1 MGGSVRLG
9 LATATAV
16 VIVLAAPAATA
27 DGQSPSYLLG
37 KQAID
42 EQVYKFHV
50 RLTDDSTLETYC
62 KNLLQNSLRT
72 GTILKVDLVTDYMNG
87 CQDEARAAIASQ

>member
-1 MGGSVRLG
+1 MAGRVRLG
-9 LATATAV
+9 LATAMAV
-16 VIVLAAPAATA
+16 VAVLVSPAAIA

-62 KNLLQNSLRT
+62 KNLLQESLRT
-72 GTILKVDLVTDYMNG
+72 GTIVKVDSVADYMNG
-87 CQDEARAAIASQ
+87 CRDEARAAIASR